1 MAQVYFRCS
10 NPEGVLLDQRGA
22 AAAVR
27 DLVEARE
34 HAAFVVQSL
43 IKIPNLQD
51 WRGWSLHVSDDLGEE
66 IFVVPFASLL
76 GKLH

>member
-1 MAQVYFRCS
+1 VTQVYFRCS
-10 NPEGVLLDQRGA
+10 DPEGVLLDQC

-34 HAAFVVQSL
+34 HAAIVVQSL
-43 IKIPNLQD
+43 IEIPNLQD

>member
-1 MAQVYFRCS
+1 MAKVYFRCS
-10 NPEGVLLDQRGA
+10 NPEGILLDQRS
-22 AAAVR
+22 AAVR

-34 HAAFVVQSL
+34 HAALVVQSL
-43 IKIPNLQD
+43 IKIPILQD
-51 WRGWSLHVSDDLGEE
+51 WRGWSLHVSDDFDEE

>member
-22 AAAVR
+22 AVR

-34 HAAFVVQSL
+34 HAAIVVQSL
-43 IKIPNLQD
+43 IKIPNLLD
-51 WRGWSLHVSDDLGEE
+51 WRGWSLHVSDHFGEE
-66 IFVVPFASLL
+66 IFVVPFASVL

>member
-1 MAQVYFRCS
+1 
-10 NPEGVLLDQRGA
+10 
-22 AAAVR
+22 VR

-34 HAAFVVQSL
+34 HAAIVVQSL
-43 IKIPNLQD
+43 IKIPNLLD